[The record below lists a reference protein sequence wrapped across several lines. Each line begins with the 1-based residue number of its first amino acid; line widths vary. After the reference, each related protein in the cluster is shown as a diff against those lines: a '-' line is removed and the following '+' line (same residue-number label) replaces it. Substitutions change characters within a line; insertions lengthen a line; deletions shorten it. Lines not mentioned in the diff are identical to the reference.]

1 MPKGATRMN
10 EMTPFNFE
18 GNQVRTVMIDDEPHF
33 VGNDVAATLGYSQ
46 PAKAIREHVNEEDKG
61 VSKIDTPGG
70 KQTVTVINE
79 SGVYDL
85 IFDASRQGKNADIRR
100 KATEF
105 RHWVTNDVL
114 PSIRKTGTYSTDNTL
129 TAQRTKRLEI
139 MEANKQTRKATA
151 LYDIAMEVSDERAKQ
166 NMLREAAKL
175 IIGHDIESPSYTAT
189 YIGEALGVSKE
200 LVGRIANQLNIK
212 APEGGANKYGY
223 WVIRRTDAGTY
234 PQWLYTDDGAS
245 EVADELRARNA
256 KTA

>member
-1 MPKGATRMN
+1 MN
-10 EMTPFNFE
+10 QMTPFNFE
-18 GNQVRTVMIDDEPHF
+18 GNQVRTVMIDDEPCF
-33 VGNDVAATLGYSQ
+33 IGKDVAEVLGYLR
-46 PAKAIREHVNEEDKG
+46 PADAIRTHVNTQDKLTRHFTDSG
-61 VSKIDTPGG
+61 QNRKM
-70 KQTVTVINE
+70 TVINE

-166 NMLREAAKL
+166 RMLNEAAML
-175 IIGHDIESPSYTAT
+175 ITGHDMRFDDQDYSGYSAQ
-189 YIGEALGVSKE
+189 YIGDMLGISKG
-200 LVGRIANQLNIK
+200 LVGRIANQLKLK
-212 APEGGANKYGY
+212 APKGGSNKYGH
-223 WVIRRTDAGTY
+223 WVIRHTTTGTY
-234 PQWLYTDDGAS
+234 SQWLYTDDGAS
-245 EVADELRARNA
+245 EVATELRARIEQ
-256 KTA
+256 TA

>member
-1 MPKGATRMN
+1 MN
-10 EMTPFNFE
+10 EMKPFNFE

-33 VGNDVAATLGYSQ
+33 VGNDVAQTLGYTDYRH
-46 PAKAIREHVNEEDKG
+46 AVTNHVNDGDKLR
-61 VSKIDTPGG
+61 VQIDHAG
-70 KQTVTVINE
+70 QSRQMTVINE

-151 LYDIAMEVSDERAKQ
+151 LYDIAMEVSDEYAKQ
-166 NMLREAAKL
+166 RMLNEAAML
-175 IIGHDIESPSYTAT
+175 ITGHDMRFDDQDYSGYAAQ
-189 YIGEALGVSKE
+189 YIGDMLGISKG
-200 LVGRIANQLNIK
+200 LVGRIANQLKLK
-212 APEGGANKYGY
+212 APKGGSNKYGH
-223 WVIRRTDAGTY
+223 WVIRHTTTGTY
-234 PQWLYTDDGAS
+234 SQWLYTDEGAT
-245 EVADELRARNA
+245 EVATELRARIEQ
-256 KTA
+256 TA

>member
-1 MPKGATRMN
+1 MH

-18 GNQVRTVMIDDEPHF
+18 GNQVRTVMIDDEPYF
-33 VGNDVAATLGYSQ
+33 VGKDAALAIGYKNTR
-46 PAKAIREHVNEEDKG
+46 KAIHDHVKPKYQREERIVTSSGTQTMTLISEPG
-61 VSKIDTPGG
+61 IYQLAGQSKLPSAEPFQDWIY
-70 KQTVTVINE
+70 E
-79 SGVYDL
+79 
-85 IFDASRQGKNADIRR
+85 
-100 KATEF
+100 
-105 RHWVTNDVL
+105 DVL

-129 TAQRTKRLEI
+129 TAQRNKRLEI

-175 IIGHDIESPSYTAT
+175 IIGHDVESPSYTAT

-245 EVADELRARNA
+245 EVATELRARIEQ
-256 KTA
+256 TA

>member
-1 MPKGATRMN
+1 MH

-175 IIGHDIESPSYTAT
+175 IIGHDVESPSYTAT
-189 YIGEALGVSKE
+189 YIGEVLGVSKE

-234 PQWLYTDDGAS
+234 PQWLYTDDGAT
-245 EVADELRARNA
+245 EVATELRARIEQ
-256 KTA
+256 TA

>member
-1 MPKGATRMN
+1 MH

-18 GNQVRTVMIDDEPHF
+18 GDQVRTILINNEPHF
-33 VGNDVAATLGYSQ
+33 VGLDIAKALGYSDTNQ
-46 PAKAIREHVNEEDKG
+46 AVRNHVNDDDKLTRHFNG
-61 VSKIDTPGG
+61 SG
-70 KQTVTVINE
+70 QNRQMTVINE

-151 LYDIAMEVSDERAKQ
+151 LYDIAMEVSDEYAKQ
-166 NMLREAAKL
+166 RMLNEAATL
-175 IIGHDIESPSYTAT
+175 ITGHDMRFDDQDYSGYAAQ
-189 YIGEALGVSKE
+189 YIGDMLGISKG

-212 APEGGANKYGY
+212 APKGGANKYGH
-223 WVIRRTDAGTY
+223 WVIRHTTTGTY
-234 PQWLYTDDGAS
+234 SQWLYTDDGAT
-245 EVADELRARNA
+245 EVATELRARIEQ
-256 KTA
+256 TA

>member
-1 MPKGATRMN
+1 MN

-18 GNQVRTVMIDDEPHF
+18 GNQVRTVMIDDEPYF
-33 VGNDVAATLGYSQ
+33 VGKDAALAIGYKNTR
-46 PAKAIREHVNEEDKG
+46 KAIHDHVKPKYQREERIVTSSGTQTMTLISEPG
-61 VSKIDTPGG
+61 IYQLAGQSKLPSAEPFQDWIY
-70 KQTVTVINE
+70 E
-79 SGVYDL
+79 
-85 IFDASRQGKNADIRR
+85 
-100 KATEF
+100 
-105 RHWVTNDVL
+105 DVL

-175 IIGHDIESPSYTAT
+175 IIGHDVESPSYTAT

-245 EVADELRARNA
+245 EVATELRARIEQ
-256 KTA
+256 TA

>member
-1 MPKGATRMN
+1 
-10 EMTPFNFE
+10 MTPFNFE

-33 VGNDVAATLGYSQ
+33 VGNDVAQTLGYTDYRH
-46 PAKAIREHVNEEDKG
+46 AVTNHVNDGDKLR
-61 VSKIDTPGG
+61 VQIDHAGQSRQMTI
-70 KQTVTVINE
+70 INE

-175 IIGHDIESPSYTAT
+175 IIGHDVESPSYTAT

-212 APEGGANKYGY
+212 AAEGGANKYGY
-223 WVIRRTDAGTY
+223 WVVRRTDTGTY
-234 PQWLYTDDGAS
+234 PQWLYTDEGAT
-245 EVADELRARNA
+245 EVADELRKRN
-256 KTA
+256 KQTA

>member
-1 MPKGATRMN
+1 MH
-10 EMTPFNFE
+10 EMKPFNFE
-18 GNQVRTVMIDDEPHF
+18 GNQVRTVMIDENPHF
-33 VGNDVAATLGYSQ
+33 VGHDVATILGYTR
-46 PAKAIREHVNEEDKG
+46 PDNAIRNHVNDEDKLMHQ
-61 VSKIDTPGG
+61 VSASG
-70 KQTVTVINE
+70 QSRQMTVINE

-166 NMLREAAKL
+166 RMLNEAAML
-175 IIGHDIESPSYTAT
+175 ITGHDMRFDDQDYSGYSAQ
-189 YIGEALGVSKE
+189 YIGDMLGISKG
-200 LVGRIANQLNIK
+200 LVGRIANQLKIK
-212 APEGGANKYGY
+212 APKGGSNKYGH
-223 WVIRRTDAGTY
+223 WVIRHTTTGTY
-234 PQWLYTDDGAS
+234 SQWLYTDDGAT
-245 EVADELRARNA
+245 EVATELRARIEQ
-256 KTA
+256 TA

>member
-1 MPKGATRMN
+1 MH

-18 GNQVRTVMIDDEPHF
+18 GNQVRTVMIDDEPYF
-33 VGNDVAATLGYSQ
+33 VGKDAALAIGYKNTR
-46 PAKAIREHVNEEDKG
+46 KAIHDHVKPKYQREERIV
-61 VSKIDTPGG
+61 TPSGI
-70 KQTVTVINE
+70 QTMTVISE
-79 SGVYDL
+79 PGIYQLAGQSKLPSAEPFQDWIY
-85 IFDASRQGKNADIRR
+85 
-100 KATEF
+100 E
-105 RHWVTNDVL
+105 DVL

-245 EVADELRARNA
+245 EVATELRARIEQ
-256 KTA
+256 TA

>member
-1 MPKGATRMN
+1 MN

-18 GNQVRTVMIDDEPHF
+18 GNQVRTVMIDDEPCF
-33 VGNDVAATLGYSQ
+33 IGKDVAEVLGYVR
-46 PAKAIREHVNEEDKG
+46 PADAIRTHVNTQDKLTRHFTDSG
-61 VSKIDTPGG
+61 QSR
-70 KQTVTVINE
+70 QMTVINE

-129 TAQRTKRLEI
+129 TAQRNKRLEI

-212 APEGGANKYGY
+212 AAEGGANKYGY
-223 WVIRRTDAGTY
+223 WVIRRAGAGTY
-234 PQWLYTDDGAS
+234 PQWLYTDEGAT
-245 EVADELRARNA
+245 EVADELRARIEQ
-256 KTA
+256 TA